1 MRSAP
6 GTRSVP
12 WEHLSDEDLLE
23 VRICDLGL
31 RIKRGSELDARIR
44 QLYREL
50 EHEGLA
56 IRPVCYLADE
66 WLSPDGQAAIG
77 IPFFLAHP
85 RLRALENRMMFE
97 VEGGT
102 PSWCMKLLRHE
113 AGHALD
119 HAYRLSRREDW
130 KEVFGSTRLRYNPY
144 FYGVDPDS
152 RRHVRNVP
160 DHYAQSHPYEDFAET
175 FAVWLNPN
183 SRWRTRYEG
192 WPALRKLRYVDRVA
206 REIRVRRV
214 PRRPVVLH
222 SEARSSQS
230 TLGRY
235 YTRKFRVHRVGD
247 LSFAVRDLKTIFRTS
262 RSADPKD
269 LASDF
274 IRRHKRHIVDS
285 VAEWSG
291 ARASQVSRVVATL
304 AQICDH
310 NALVVRGEAAPTL
323 VRVSTYAATLVVNQL
338 RTHRYRL
345 TGP

>member
-1 MRSAP
+1 MRSASNTP
-6 GTRSVP
+6 RVS
-12 WEHLSDEDLLE
+12 WEHRSDEDLLK

-50 EHEGLA
+50 DQKGLA
-56 IRPVCYLADE
+56 IRPTCYLADE

-102 PSWCMKLLRHE
+102 PSWCMRLLRHE
-113 AGHALD
+113 AGHAVD
-119 HAYRLSRREDW
+119 HAYAVSRREDW
-130 KEVFGSTRLRYNPY
+130 KDVFGSRRLRYNPY
-144 FYGVDPDS
+144 FYEVDPGS
-152 RRHVRNVP
+152 RRYVRNVP
-160 DHYAQSHPYEDFAET
+160 DYYAQSHPYEDFAET

-183 SRWRTRYEG
+183 SRWRTRYAG
-192 WPALRKLRYVDRVA
+192 WPALRKLRYVNRVA
-206 REIRVRRV
+206 REIRDRRV
-214 PRRPVVLH
+214 PRKPVVLH
-222 SEARSSQS
+222 SEARTSES

-235 YTRKFRVHRVGD
+235 YARKFRVHRVSD
-247 LSFAVRDLKTIFRTS
+247 LSFALKDLRTIFRRS
-262 RSADPKD
+262 RSVDPKD
-269 LASDF
+269 PASDF
-274 IRRHKRHIVDS
+274 IRRHKRHIVES

-291 ARASQVSRVVATL
+291 ARASKVSRVVATL
-304 AQICDH
+304 AQICDE
-310 NALVVRGEAAPTL
+310 NGLVVRGEAAPTL

-338 RTHRYRL
+338 RTHRWRL